1 MQRVSIQV
9 ERFFGVLN
17 TRHMIYW
24 TEPQGRFRLWGL
36 NARRVK
42 TAFCFLCDC
51 GHNCPTGS
59 FAQVSRQAAVA
70 GCNCQDG
77 CAGTP
82 EDGCRHRRRPRPK
95 HSAKRDQ
102 NNEQILFLR
111 VHDVSQTSQ
120 SSEAGSEARTKYGA
134 GSRSQR
140 EGSSCD
146 FSSAACPQEGQMADE
161 SPGTGDIARGRFSL
175 SGPAPSSSP
184 RHSAIFS
191 ARKRLAR
198 KP

>member
-9 ERFFGVLN
+9 ERYFRVLN
-17 TRHMIYW
+17 TLHMIYW

-51 GHNCPTGS
+51 GYDSPMGS
-59 FAQVSRQAAVA
+59 FAQASRQAAVA

-77 CAGTP
+77 CAGRP
-82 EDGCRHRRRPRPK
+82 EDGIRHRRRPRPE
-95 HSAKRDQ
+95 HSMKGDQ
-102 NNEQILFLR
+102 NEGPVLLQKT
-111 VHDVSQTSQ
+111 HEVSQTSQ

-140 EGSSCD
+140 ECNSCD
-146 FSSAACPQEGQMADE
+146 LWSAA
-161 SPGTGDIARGRFSL
+161 
-175 SGPAPSSSP
+175 
-184 RHSAIFS
+184 
-191 ARKRLAR
+191 
-198 KP
+198 

>member
-51 GHNCPTGS
+51 GHNSRTGS

-77 CAGTP
+77 CAGRP
-82 EDGCRHRRRPRPK
+82 GDGIRHRRRPRPK
-95 HSAKRDQ
+95 HPAMGDRND
-102 NNEQILFLR
+102 EQILFLR
-111 VHDVSQTSQ
+111 AHEVSQTSQ
-120 SSEAGSEARTKYGA
+120 SSEADSEARTKHGA

-140 EGSSCD
+140 EGNSCD
-146 FSSAACPQEGQMADE
+146 LWSAAWPQDGQIAGNSPATGE
-161 SPGTGDIARGRFSL
+161 SSRE
-175 SGPAPSSSP
+175 
-184 RHSAIFS
+184 
-191 ARKRLAR
+191 
-198 KP
+198 